1 MECISSSCRIIRGP
15 SVIRSS
21 CIPSNRLRPSPPPIL
36 PHLLPPPFSFLLLP
50 SPLHPPCML
59 FPLSLNLPLHLPSPL
74 RLTIIVATIIT
85 AVITTVISSRASD
98 KRYTR
103 QHERD
108 RDRESDDGAF
118 GKAGAGG
125 LGGLGVAAREV
136 CHGRRGAE
144 RTPCCGWRGAE
155 SWLLGVLAG
164 TEEVRASCRSC
175 WGWGGRGHA
184 DGDLC
189 GSAVSFWW

>member
-1 MECISSSCRIIRGP
+1 MECISSSCRIVRGP

-50 SPLHPPCML
+50 SRLHPPCLL

-74 RLTIIVATIIT
+74 RLTIIVATIII

-108 RDRESDDGAF
+108 RDRESDDAAF

-136 CHGRRGAE
+136 CRD
-144 RTPCCGWRGAE
+144 WRGAE

-164 TEEVRASCRSC
+164 TEEVRASCRRC
-175 WGWGGRGHA
+175 WGW
-184 DGDLC
+184 
-189 GSAVSFWW
+189 